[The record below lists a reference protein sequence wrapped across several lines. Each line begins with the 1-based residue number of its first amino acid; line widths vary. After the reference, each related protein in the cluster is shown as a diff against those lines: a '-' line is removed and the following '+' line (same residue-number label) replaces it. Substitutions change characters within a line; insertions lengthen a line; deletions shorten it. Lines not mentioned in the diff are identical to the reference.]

1 MEGIVLLKQYA
12 AYDLWSN
19 KRLVDRLGEE
29 PDALLDRH
37 VASSFPSLRLTVLH
51 MRDAANTW
59 LKRLKGEPYTWPAGP
74 EVELA
79 DLLRRCEALHDHV
92 SALSEE
98 GLLRKVIYRDLRGNE
113 HAQPVWQIL
122 MHCFNHSTQHRG
134 QLITMMRALE
144 LDRIPNVDLIG
155 YQRSVK

>member
-12 AYDLWSN
+12 AYDLWAN
-19 KRLVDRLGEE
+19 KRLVERLGEE
-29 PDALLDRH
+29 PADLLDRH

-59 LKRLKGEPYTWPAGP
+59 LKRLLGQPYTWPAGP
-74 EVELA
+74 QMDLA
-79 DLLRRCEALHDHV
+79 DLLRRCEALYDHV
-92 SALSEE
+92 CALGEE
-98 GLLRKVIYRDLRGNE
+98 DLPGTVIYRDLRGNE
-113 HAQPVWQIL
+113 HKQAVWQIL

-134 QLITMMRALE
+134 QLITMMRTLG